1 MLFVV
6 CLSFSLRICIIQGK
20 RKAAFFPPTLF
31 WKIIFGGCWR
41 ELGPRRHLPKQQGLC
56 AFTQQ
61 YCTRKTP
68 SDLLLRDTCEIYIGF
83 FLMAASRIWKFY
95 LRTKR
100 IWKATCIQEIC
111 KQDSNS
117 CLRAHRLPHL
127 PAFFLP
133 LSFFK
138 NFFPLSALSSLSLS
152 FSICLFFFF
161 PSLLFFPVLH
171 LDCIFTKQSGTL
183 RTNWRQSCREK
194 LYGIICFYGELGICE
209 WVSCSRY

>member
-1 MLFVV
+1 MHSIKWTDLVETLESFMH
-6 CLSFSLRICIIQGK
+6 CSSSFLFSLLLSWDILSGLWLLIKIPCYSRFACRFRSGLASF
-20 RKAAFFPPTLF
+20 KANAKLLPPTLF

-95 LRTKR
+95 LGNKR
-100 IWKATCIQEIC
+100 IWRATCIEKIC
-111 KQDSNS
+111 KQDSDS
-117 CLRAHRLPHL
+117 CHRALRLPHL

-133 LSFFK
+133 PF
-138 NFFPLSALSSLSLS
+138 
-152 FSICLFFFF
+152 
-161 PSLLFFPVLH
+161 
-171 LDCIFTKQSGTL
+171 
-183 RTNWRQSCREK
+183 
-194 LYGIICFYGELGICE
+194 
-209 WVSCSRY
+209 

>member
-1 MLFVV
+1 MNRSCRNTGIIYALQFPFLVFAPSFLGYFEWIVAINQDLKLFVV
-6 CLSFSLRICIIQGK
+6 SVSFSLRISIIQGK
-20 RKAAFFPPTLF
+20 RKAAFFSPTLF

-95 LRTKR
+95 LGTKR
-100 IWKATCIQEIC
+100 IWRATCIQKIC
-111 KQDSNS
+111 KQDSGS
-117 CLRAHRLPHL
+117 CHKALRLPHL

-133 LSFFK
+133 PLK
-138 NFFPLSALSSLSLS
+138 KKKKFFPLFLLSPLSVSLFLSASSF
-152 FSICLFFFF
+152 FS
-161 PSLLFFPVLH
+161 
-171 LDCIFTKQSGTL
+171 
-183 RTNWRQSCREK
+183 
-194 LYGIICFYGELGICE
+194 
-209 WVSCSRY
+209 